1 MTKKIKEKAVPRV
14 SSMNKKVVPHDRTIS
29 REKVDQHDS
38 SIMEIGEGRPPKEK
52 HQEKAIPHASSI
64 KEKAVLHKRG
74 IKKAV
79 PHVSSIKE
87 KAISNKRSI
96 RPPCYQHKGKGC
108 LPRKK
113 EKVVPQESCIKEKS
127 VPTVAKLGRRPSPSK
142 AALGPQRQH
151 HQAEGRPEGEV
162 GYL

>member
-1 MTKKIKEKAVPRV
+1 
-14 SSMNKKVVPHDRTIS
+14 MNKKVVPHDRTIS

-87 KAISNKRSI
+87 KAISNKREASD
-96 RPPCYQHKGKGC
+96 PHAT
-108 LPRKK
+108 
-113 EKVVPQESCIKEKS
+113 SIKEKA
-127 VPTVAKLGRRPSPSK
+127 VFHVRRRK
-142 AALGPQRQH
+142 
-151 HQAEGRPEGEV
+151 
-162 GYL
+162 